1 MINKVMLIG
10 NLGRDPEVRHLDQNK
25 SVARLAVATNENYK
39 DKDGNWQTN
48 TEWHTVNAWRGLA
61 EYAEKYLKKG
71 AQVYVEGKLRTRQ
84 YTDPN
89 GVEKY
94 STEVEALTLRSL
106 DRIERSATGEIQ
118 AASNQVAGSVPSPAI
133 PNTKKENETTDFLAD
148 TDGSEDDLPF

>member
-1 MINKVMLIG
+1 MLIG

-61 EYAEKYLKKG
+61 EYCEKYLKKG
-71 AQVYVEGKLRTRQ
+71 SQVYVEGKLRTRQ

-94 STEVEALTLRSL
+94 STEVEALSIRSL
-106 DRIERSATGEIQ
+106 DRIERSATGEVQ
-118 AASNQVAGSVPSPAI
+118 SSTPQVAAATPKAAA
-133 PNTKKENETTDFLAD
+133 PNTAKGNEANDFLAD
-148 TDGSEDDLPF
+148 TDGGEDDLPF